1 MKRTLER
8 GSSTASLFSGGG
20 VGEVLCVCMRERER
34 ENGCEEITRKRR
46 FHCQPVLGLYV
57 LMCLSVNLCLSVS
70 NFMCVRMGVI

>member
-34 ENGCEEITRKRR
+34 E
-46 FHCQPVLGLYV
+46 
-57 LMCLSVNLCLSVS
+57 
-70 NFMCVRMGVI
+70 RMGVKRSPEREGSTASLFWDCMC